1 MNRTMYLIVGSSF
14 LAALSVFSAQRSV
27 PEAVP
32 AHSPRSVKVVVLV
45 NGIELTER
53 DLRNEMQELFPFY
66 QVHGGR
72 IPAKAEPEIRSKAFD
87 RLVLTELLFQ
97 EAKRRKLQISSL
109 AVAAR
114 TDKLRNQFRTRG
126 EFDRVVAAQ
135 FGSEAEFQKKVLRAL
150 MVEKLWDQEV
160 VRPSRVSEA
169 DARSHYAQN
178 RNLYVRPESVRLQ
191 TISFQFPEKATPAE
205 RNPARTRAEEILPQA
220 KAAQTLQAFGA
231 LAERYSSDDWRVMS
245 GDHGWVHRGT
255 LEPELEVAFR
265 MKPGETSGIIASRT
279 GFHIL
284 RVNDYRKQTQLSYAE
299 VRERVRKSLEA
310 ERLKQRREKLEQ
322 ALHRAAKI
330 ETP

>member
-1 MNRTMYLIVGSSF
+1 MNRTLSLMAITSC
-14 LAALSVFSAQRSV
+14 LAAAPVFAAQRSA

-32 AHSPRSVKVVVLV
+32 AHAPRSAQVVALV

-72 IPAKAEPEIRSKAFD
+72 VPAKAEPEIRSKALD

-97 EAKRRKLQISSL
+97 EAKRRKLQVSPL
-109 AVAAR
+109 AVVAR
-114 TDKLRNQFRTRG
+114 MDKLRKQFRTRS
-126 EFDRVVAAQ
+126 EFDRAVAAQ

-169 DARSHYAQN
+169 DARSHYSQN
-178 RNLYVRPESVRLQ
+178 RDHYVRPESVRLQ

-205 RNPARTRAEEILPQA
+205 RNLARTRAEEILPQA
-220 KAAQTLQAFGA
+220 KAAQTPQAFGA
-231 LAERYSSDDWRVMS
+231 LAERFSTDDWRVMN

-255 LEPELEVAFR
+255 LEPELEIAFR
-265 MKPGETSGIIASRT
+265 MKPGETSGIITSRD

-284 RVNDYRKQTQLSYAE
+284 RVSDYRKQAQLSYTE
-299 VRERVRKSLEA
+299 VREKVRKSLEE

-322 ALHRAAKI
+322 ALRRTAKI